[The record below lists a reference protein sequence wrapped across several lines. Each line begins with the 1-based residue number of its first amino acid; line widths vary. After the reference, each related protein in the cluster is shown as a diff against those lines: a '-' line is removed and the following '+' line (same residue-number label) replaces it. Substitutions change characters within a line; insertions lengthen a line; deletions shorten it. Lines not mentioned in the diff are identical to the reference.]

1 MAFFSLKKRRLRGDL
16 TAVLSS
22 LMDALEEME
31 ADSSETHA
39 LLGRKATGT
48 WDTGKHVFTMRVV
61 KPWGMCM
68 RLLSQRPILRGAQK
82 W

>member
-22 LMDALEEME
+22 LMEALEEME
-31 ADSSETHA
+31 ADSSERHV

-48 WDTGKHVFTMRVV
+48 WDIGKRVFTMRVV
-61 KPWGMCM
+61 KPWGMCTG
-68 RLLSQRPILRGAQK
+68 LLSRRPILRGAQK